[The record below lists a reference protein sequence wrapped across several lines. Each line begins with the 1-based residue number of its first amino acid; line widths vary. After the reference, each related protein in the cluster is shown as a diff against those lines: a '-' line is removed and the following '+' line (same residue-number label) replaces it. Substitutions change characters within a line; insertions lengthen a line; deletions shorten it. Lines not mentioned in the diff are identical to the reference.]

1 MKNKRLFAFGCSF
14 TNYKWPA
21 WADILG
27 REFDH
32 YENWGQDG
40 AGNQYMFNSVIE
52 CNQRNKFTKDDTVI
66 ICWTNV
72 DREDRYTD
80 RWLSSGNVYY
90 SYAYPMDW
98 VKKFI
103 TDRGCLIRD
112 LAMIK
117 AVDLILLT
125 TGCNYKFLS
134 MVPLDHRM
142 FEYLNPNKDVF
153 KLYSDTLD
161 KICPSYFKI
170 IFNSDWTSRASD
182 FSKDTAIEAKKNL
195 KIRYEQLAGPDWPDF
210 DKACELFH
218 TEKNNPKN
226 AIFSEINELFMYDF
240 YQINRD
246 YHPTPMEHLE
256 YIEKIMPEYTISDNT
271 VNWLKDYKFGDNFN
285 KQKIKRL

>member
-14 TNYKWPA
+14 TNYKWPT

-40 AGNQYMFNSVIE
+40 AGNQYMFNSIIE

-66 ICWTNV
+66 VCWTNV

-117 AVDLILLT
+117 SVDLILSSI
-125 TGCNYKFLS
+125 GCDYKFLS
-134 MVPLDHRM
+134 MVPLNHRM
-142 FEYLNPNKDVF
+142 FEYLDPNKDVF
-153 KLYSDTLD
+153 KLYSDALD
-161 KICPSYFKI
+161 KICPSYFET
-170 IFNSDWTSRASD
+170 IFNSDWTSRDSD
-182 FSKDTAIEAKKNL
+182 FSKDVADISKKNL
-195 KIRYEQLAGPDWPDF
+195 KIRYEELAGPDWPTF
-210 DKACELFH
+210 DQACESFH
-218 TEKNNPKN
+218 IEKNNLTN
-226 AIFSEINELFMYDF
+226 TIFAEIKELFMYDF

-256 YIEKIMPEYTISDNT
+256 YIEKIMPDYNVSDST
-271 VNWLKDYKFGDNFN
+271 VDWVKNYKFGDNFN
-285 KQKIKRL
+285 KQRIKRL